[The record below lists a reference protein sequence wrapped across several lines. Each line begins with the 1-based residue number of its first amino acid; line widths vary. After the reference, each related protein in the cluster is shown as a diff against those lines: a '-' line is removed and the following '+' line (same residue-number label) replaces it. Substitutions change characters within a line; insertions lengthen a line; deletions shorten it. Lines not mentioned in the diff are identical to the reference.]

1 MNLPTIILVHWND
14 GNFEMSQQE
23 TLASLTLNMKQ

>member
-1 MNLPTIILVHWND
+1 MNSPTIFLVHWND

-23 TLASLTLNMKQ
+23 TLTSSTLSMKQ